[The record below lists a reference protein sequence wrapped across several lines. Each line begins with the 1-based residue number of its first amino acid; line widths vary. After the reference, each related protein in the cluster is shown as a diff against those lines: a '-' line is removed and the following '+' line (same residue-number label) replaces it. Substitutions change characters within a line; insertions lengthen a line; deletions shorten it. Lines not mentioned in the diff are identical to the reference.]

1 MALVLCG
8 VEARR
13 RLPVA
18 PVRCNIRHDNTRSPL
33 AGEVQSSMSTLLC
46 LGLGYCAEHYVAQHG
61 ARFARVVGTTR
72 TAERA
77 AALAAGDPGGRTVE
91 VEAFDGVTV
100 SDALRAAAGEA
111 DALLVSAAPDEGGDP
126 VLRA

>member
-1 MALVLCG
+1 
-8 VEARR
+8 
-13 RLPVA
+13 
-18 PVRCNIRHDNTRSPL
+18 
-33 AGEVQSSMSTLLC
+33 MSTLLC

-61 ARFARVVGTTR
+61 TRFTRVVGTTR

-77 AALAAGDPGGRTVE
+77 AGLAAGDPGGRTVE

-126 VLRA
+126 GPRAPRGAPRGWLLAPPRPRAVRRVST